1 MARTALFGFILMSA
15 CICIQPDLS
24 SAQNSCH
31 ERCGEVYYRGHKCH
45 CDYSCLIHK
54 ECCLDYEMTCTTG
67 NSCKGRCGEDF
78 QRGKQC
84 DCDNEC
90 SQFGK
95 CCPDYTM
102 HCMNEHFKAEIPEET
117 LSTTTTSAKKLKRTT
132 EKPSPKST
140 QLLVNEKAK
149 IKPTLNDGVNWDTL
163 QASPTNLQ
171 TKGPTIG
178 RQNFAELQGDDES
191 VLHVSKP
198 ENPTMFSSKK
208 KGGDQK
214 ESSIIESTSEPLLET
229 VLPESIRGSFDTW
242 IESSG
247 TENEIL
253 ANSTSGLYITGHS
266 TSFFKISEKS
276 KDSEGIS
283 LEKLSTVL
291 PYTTSSFKTTNQPEA
306 TRGNGTVMSEVSE
319 TATSIHN
326 PQTSNTASEM
336 TKSYTTGVTTEDR
349 DIFDMGVSTEHALTE
364 FTVLEKLTSSQ
375 TTISSITKLTKKE
388 ESTTP
393 TKLAD
398 QTKNT
403 NSSTTHEKPYSVT
416 AKTHLSSP
424 EPPLPVIS
432 DSIISQT
439 ASFSAIPSKTDTV
452 DKVTT
457 SYNMQTSNN
466 LFESL
471 TPRTTLKMRYDPNI
485 NTTTEKPDA
494 STFSSPI
501 TTTINNNLIGN
512 SQTTN
517 NVSDLPVPVLTTLS
531 RSETPFM
538 LSESILS
545 KEKEGDLEE
554 LPISESMNDTYRK
567 AELTTMLMKR
577 QSPELNKSC
586 DGQMD
591 SSTTKRQTKLTKSS
605 NARSYDTEQPLSSFK
620 TSENCK
626 HTDVQSPETV
636 STVVPYIES
645 ASKMTNQ
652 APEEEENQPESSSGN
667 GHLISD
673 VSETTTS
680 INKPKKSIS
689 ASEMTKSFTKVMT
702 TEMPGFIEHS
712 VTEFT
717 VEREIQAS
725 SQTAES
731 STMGSTK
738 KEESTMPSEL
748 LKETKN
754 TETAMT
760 KDRSYS
766 ITAKTNLSNPEPTV
780 PVNSA
785 SIITQTGPL
794 VPRFT
799 KTHNLEKATTIYELQ
814 TSNNLF
820 KGVAPGTSL
829 KPKSDQNIKDTTEKL
844 ETTFASP
851 ITPATIETTKN
862 VSDALVPDHDDSN
875 LCIGRP
881 ANGMTTL
888 RNGTTF
894 VFRGHFFWMLNARG
908 IEVGYPRKITEVWGI
923 PSPIDTVFTRCNCQ
937 GKTFFFKGKNY
948 WRFENGSLDPGYPKL
963 ISKGFNG
970 LSGKITAALSV
981 SAHQR
986 KMESVYFF
994 KQGGVFQKY
1003 TFEQQPSNKCAKPS
1017 TSLSIKV
1024 IRKRTAREAGG
1035 NLKIKAYLTKEIAI
1049 SSLSGIQTSITSAIS
1064 VPNPKSLDGYN
1075 YFLFSKNKYYN
1086 IKFINST
1093 MPSLSSV
1100 HSNAHKDWYKCL

>member
-1 MARTALFGFILMSA
+1 MPKHTMI
-15 CICIQPDLS
+15 INVTY
-24 SAQNSCH
+24 NSVGYQRKKPSRY
-31 ERCGEVYYRGHKCH
+31 ENTEMVTRKKV
-45 CDYSCLIHK
+45 IHK
-54 ECCLDYEMTCTTG
+54 DQPWGADGPEKHIKGKVTRGER

-102 HCMNEHFKAEIPEET
+102 HCMNE
-117 LSTTTTSAKKLKRTT
+117 
-132 EKPSPKST
+132 
-140 QLLVNEKAK
+140 
-149 IKPTLNDGVNWDTL
+149 
-163 QASPTNLQ
+163 
-171 TKGPTIG
+171 
-178 RQNFAELQGDDES
+178 
-191 VLHVSKP
+191 VSKP

-862 VSDALVPDHDDSN
+862 
-875 LCIGRP
+875 
-881 ANGMTTL
+881 
-888 RNGTTF
+888 
-894 VFRGHFFWMLNARG
+894 
-908 IEVGYPRKITEVWGI
+908 
-923 PSPIDTVFTRCNCQ
+923 
-937 GKTFFFKGKNY
+937 GKNY

-994 KQGGVFQKY
+994 KQ
-1003 TFEQQPSNKCAKPS
+1003 
-1017 TSLSIKV
+1017 
-1024 IRKRTAREAGG
+1024 
-1035 NLKIKAYLTKEIAI
+1035 AYLTKEIAI

-1075 YFLFSKNKYYN
+1075 YFLFSKIVGILSWDTPRKPFHTRHMA
-1086 IKFINST
+1086 IHLREKHASMNSQR
-1093 MPSLSSV
+1093 SSEV
-1100 HSNAHKDWYKCL
+1100 QDMHMTCTASGLYDRRI

>member
-1 MARTALFGFILMSA
+1 MQSVHQLQQLK
-15 CICIQPDLS
+15 LS
-24 SAQNSCH
+24 IIDSCH
-31 ERCGEVYYRGHKCH
+31 ERCGEVYYRGHNCH

-54 ECCLDYEMTCTTG
+54 ECCLDYEVTCTTG
-67 NSCKGRCGEDF
+67 NSCKGRCGEVF
-78 QRGKQC
+78 QRGKPC

-95 CCPDYTM
+95 CCPDYRM
-102 HCMNEHFKAEIPEET
+102 HCMN
-117 LSTTTTSAKKLKRTT
+117 
-132 EKPSPKST
+132 
-140 QLLVNEKAK
+140 
-149 IKPTLNDGVNWDTL
+149 
-163 QASPTNLQ
+163 ASPTNLQ
-171 TKGPTIG
+171 TKGPTTG
-178 RQNFAELQGDDES
+178 HQNFAELQGDDES
-191 VLHVSKP
+191 VLQEVSKP

-214 ESSIIESTSEPLLET
+214 ESSSIESTSELLLET
-229 VLPESIRGSFDTW
+229 VLPEFIRGSFDTW

-247 TENEIL
+247 TENET

-266 TSFFKISEKS
+266 TSFFKVSEKS
-276 KDSEGIS
+276 KDSEGRS
-283 LEKLSTVL
+283 LEILSTEL
-291 PYTTSSFKTTNQPEA
+291 PYTTSSFKMTNQPEA
-306 TRGNGTVMSEVSE
+306 TRGNGSVMSEVSE
-319 TATSIHN
+319 TATSINN

-336 TKSYTTGVTTEDR
+336 TKSYTTGITTEDR
-349 DIFDMGVSTEHALTE
+349 DIFGMGVSTQHAVTG
-364 FTVLEKLTSSQ
+364 FTVLEKETSSQ
-375 TTISSITKLTKKE
+375 TTVSSVTELTKKE

-403 NSSTTHEKPYSVT
+403 NSSTTDEKPFSVT
-416 AKTHLSSP
+416 AKTNLSSP

-439 ASFSAIPSKTDTV
+439 ASFSAILSKTDTV

-471 TPRTTLKMRYDPNI
+471 TPRTPLKMRYDPNI
-485 NTTTEKPDA
+485 NTNTEKPEV

-501 TTTINNNLIGN
+501 TTTIKNNFIEN
-512 SQTTN
+512 SQTAN
-517 NVSDLPVPVLTTLS
+517 NVSDLPVPVFTTTLS
-531 RSETPFM
+531 ISETPFM

-554 LPISESMNDTYRK
+554 LPISESTSNTYRM

-586 DGQMD
+586 DGRMD
-591 SSTTKRQTKLTKSS
+591 SSTIERLTKLKNS
-605 NARSYDTEQPLSSFK
+605 NARSYDIEQPLSSLR
-620 TSENCK
+620 TTENCK

-645 ASKMTNQ
+645 ASKITNQ

-667 GHLISD
+667 GYLISD

-680 INKPKKSIS
+680 INKPQKTNS
-689 ASEMTKSFTKVMT
+689 ASEMTKSFTKMMT
-702 TEMPGFIEHS
+702 TEIPGFIEHS
-712 VTEFT
+712 ATPLT
-717 VEREIQAS
+717 VERKIQAS
-725 SQTAES
+725 SQTAEN

-748 LKETKN
+748 LKRTKN
-754 TETAMT
+754 TESAMT
-760 KDRSYS
+760 EETSYT

-785 SIITQTGPL
+785 SITTQTDPL

-799 KTHNLEKATTIYELQ
+799 KTHNLENATTTYELQ
-814 TSNNLF
+814 TSKNVF

-829 KPKSDQNIKDTTEKL
+829 NPKSDQNIKDTIEKL

-862 VSDALVPDHDDSN
+862 VSDALVPVFLFLPEDDSN
-875 LCIGRP
+875 LCSGRP

-894 VFRGHFFWMLNARG
+894 VFRGHFFWMLNAHG
-908 IEVGYPRKITEVWGI
+908 VEAGYPRKITEEWGI

-963 ISKGFNG
+963 IAKGFNG

-986 KMESVYFF
+986 RMESVYFF
-994 KQGGVFQKY
+994 KQGSVFQKY
-1003 TFEQQPSNKCAKPS
+1003 TFEQQPSNNCAKPS

-1024 IRKRTAREAGG
+1024 IRKRTAREVGG
-1035 NLKIKAYLTKEIAI
+1035 NLKIKAHLTKEIAI

-1086 IKFINST
+1086 IKFTINST
-1093 MPSLSSV
+1093 MPNLSSV